1 MHVGPLM
8 CKIRQNHM
16 AVAEPPS
23 KVFGGG
29 SATPNHYGVVWPLTL
44 GVEVAKLLFI
54 LFLVLFFCFFFL
66 FFWRK
71 YTLAP

>member
-54 LFLVLFFCFFFL
+54 FCFVFIFFCLFLGENIL
-66 FFWRK
+66 
-71 YTLAP
+71 

>member
-29 SATPNHYGVVWPLTL
+29 SATPNYYGVVWPLPL

-54 LFLVLFFCFFFL
+54 FCLVFIFFCL
-66 FFWRK
+66 
-71 YTLAP
+71 LLGENIL